1 MKLEFVMLILTQ
13 LPWSPSDKNNLNEIA
28 KVSKKE
34 GICQSTEEEP
44 DILLLLP
51 HSPIIG
57 NKILEEKIVFEKIS
71 SVAIENQI
79 YIGGSCVLRAEN
91 MIAPQTIGFLVSKN
105 GELLLRVPKISPDL
119 VEGFTDTTSALGQKA
134 DFPTAK
140 LPFAKI
146 GLLCGEDIHFPQ
158 YSRALAFNG
167 AEIILNPSIEKSDQ
181 QYDHRI
187 MSRFARA
194 SESLAYVAVSSPS
207 EIVEDNISV
216 KLPSATALYPWER
229 EETGIRGNESFVI
242 PDVDI
247 ELLRRKRIS
256 PQGSYPAIVR
266 ADVYGRGYKKNH
278 RNSHI
283 KIPTTRKEWIEE
295 SKKRIKEEVTKTGP
309 KHPKQE
315 EQYDCM
321 LVQTVARLIPLGSNI
336 NPKEIMLQN
345 LDEHLKSAGSRL
357 FVPTMRLCVF
367 PEFWLTGPGGIGG
380 VQRTVQD
387 LEKMA
392 ISEGDEIFEIIG
404 KFAQQYNVYVA
415 FQNFETHPKLPGRV
429 FNSAFLIDDNGNH
442 VHTYRKNQ
450 CADIWGLLPDT
461 TPGSILDEYLD
472 IFGYEALFPVA
483 DTPIGKLANMI
494 CFDNMSPEIA
504 GNLRARGAEVI
515 LHSTSEPHGGE
526 GRRAWD
532 NARRTRA
539 MENCAYML
547 SAMDGGE
554 YKSHDSEHMTFF
566 RRGHTRLVN
575 FDGSLQGT
583 IDGPGP
589 VLFRANIDL
598 ASLRRARKNPRTN
611 FQLWNDPEVYAD
623 YYSPEVGFP
632 SNLWSGDPYENP
644 YIMAKELIK
653 RIESYVEMGIYTPP
667 MSKLSSETK
676 SKTTDVM

>member
-1 MKLEFVMLILTQ
+1 M
-13 LPWSPSDKNNLNEIA
+13 
-28 KVSKKE
+28 
-34 GICQSTEEEP
+34 
-44 DILLLLP
+44 
-51 HSPIIG
+51 
-57 NKILEEKIVFEKIS
+57 
-71 SVAIENQI
+71 
-79 YIGGSCVLRAEN
+79 
-91 MIAPQTIGFLVSKN
+91 
-105 GELLLRVPKISPDL
+105 
-119 VEGFTDTTSALGQKA
+119 
-134 DFPTAK
+134 
-140 LPFAKI
+140 PFAKV
-146 GLLCGEDIHFPQ
+146 GLLCGEDIHFSQ
-158 YSRALAFNG
+158 YSRVLAFNG
-167 AEIILNPSIEKSDQ
+167 AEIILNPSIEKSDH

-194 SESLAYVAVSSPS
+194 SESLSYVAVASPCK
-207 EIVEDNISV
+207 INQNGIPVN
-216 KLPSATALYPWER
+216 LPSATALYPWER
-229 EETGIRGNESFVI
+229 EETGIRGNESFVV
-242 PDVDI
+242 PDIDI

-266 ADVYGRGYKKNH
+266 ADVYGRGYKN
-278 RNSHI
+278 NP
-283 KIPTTRKEWIEE
+283 KIITRKTPTTREEWLKE
-295 SKKRIKEEVTKTGP
+295 SKTRIKEEDKAIGP
-309 KHPKQE
+309 KNKNQE

-336 NPKEIMLQN
+336 DPKEIMLQN

-387 LEKMA
+387 LEKMS
-392 ISEGDEIFEIIG
+392 ISAGDKVFDIIG

-429 FNSAFLIDDNGNH
+429 FNSAFLIDDSGNH

-472 IFGYEALFPVA
+472 LFGYEALFPVA

-575 FDGSLQGT
+575 YDGSLQGT
-583 IDGPGP
+583 VDGPGP

-598 ASLRRARKNPRTN
+598 ASLRRARNNPRTN
-611 FQLWNDPEVYAD
+611 FQLWNDPQVYAD
-623 YYSPEVGFP
+623 YYSQDVGFP
-632 SNLWSGDPYENP
+632 SNVWKDNPYENP
-644 YIMAKELIK
+644 YINAKELIK
-653 RIESYVEMGIYTPP
+653 RIESYVEKGIYTPP
-667 MSKLSSETK
+667 LSKLSNETK